1 MVRPG
6 TPVLVLLALAIAL
19 PACSTGG
26 RGNRR
31 PRGADPVPGDP
42 TTAAAEPPP
51 VIPNGPERIE
61 GTPPVRVVWEALAVE
76 IEQSKTSRNRQV
88 GLPQFGEPDLE
99 VQLLNA
105 SFTPTPEQS
114 REMRAQRAAGRT
126 ARVADAEMN
135 ALLKELGKLGFFDH
149 ARATDA
155 VRPYF
160 ASDRARG
167 RITVERDGE
176 SVTLVSQR
184 GLGLN
189 DATKDIPG
197 IYAQAKYAIQML
209 KNRAPA
215 LTVTGAKVS
224 PADLDAMKRS
234 GARSTDPAPSK

>member
-1 MVRPG
+1 MNR
-6 TPVLVLLALAIAL
+6 TCLLVPALVAALALQ
-19 PACSTGG
+19 ACTTGA

-31 PRGADPVPGDP
+31 PRGADPVPGDV
-42 TTAAAEPPP
+42 TAAAEPPP
-51 VIPNGPERIE
+51 QLPTGPERIE
-61 GTPPVRVVWEALAVE
+61 GTPPIRVVWEALAVE
-76 IEQSKTSRNRQV
+76 IEQTRTSRNRQSS
-88 GLPQFGEPDLE
+88 LPQFGEPDLE

-105 SFTPTPEQS
+105 SFTPTPEQT
-114 REMRAQRAAGRT
+114 REMRSQRAAGRT

-135 ALLKELGKLGFFDH
+135 ELLKELQKLGFFDY
-149 ARATDA
+149 ARPTDA

-189 DATKDIPG
+189 EATKEIPG

-215 LTVTGAKVS
+215 LAVTGAKVT
-224 PADLDAMKRS
+224 PADLEAMKRS
-234 GARSTDPAPSK
+234 GAKGGATPAPSK

>member
-1 MVRPG
+1 MNRPAS
-6 TPVLVLLALAIAL
+6 LAALLAVAAVLA
-19 PACSTGG
+19 ACTTGE
-26 RGNRR
+26 RGHRR
-31 PRGADPVPGDP
+31 PRGADPVPGDV
-42 TTAAAEPPP
+42 TASAEPPP
-51 VIPNGPERIE
+51 QIPNGPERIE

-76 IEQSKTSRNRQV
+76 IEQTRTSRNRQSS
-88 GLPQFGEPDLE
+88 LPQFGEPDLE

-105 SFTPTPEQS
+105 SFTPTPDQT
-114 REMRAQRAAGRT
+114 REMRSQRAAGRT
-126 ARVADAEMN
+126 ARVSDADMN
-135 ALLKELGKLGFFDH
+135 DLLKELQKLGFFDY
-149 ARATDA
+149 ARPTES

-189 DATKDIPG
+189 DATKEIPA

-215 LTVTGAKVS
+215 LSVTGAKVS
-224 PADLDAMKRS
+224 PADLEAMKRS
-234 GARSTDPAPSK
+234 GAKGGAAPAPSK